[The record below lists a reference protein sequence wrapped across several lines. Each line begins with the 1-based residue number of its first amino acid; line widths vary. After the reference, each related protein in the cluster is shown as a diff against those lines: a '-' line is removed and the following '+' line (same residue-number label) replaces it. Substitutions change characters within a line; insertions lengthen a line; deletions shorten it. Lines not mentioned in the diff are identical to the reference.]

1 MAKEYAPT
9 RITGNLSL
17 RRTLERVLESVIAI
31 MALGF
36 VTGGLARLAVPG
48 PDPMPIWLTVAI
60 GLAGS
65 WGGGAIAAAIWGW
78 DATTA
83 VSFVGFIASILL
95 VVAYRRVI
103 QKRPVTG
110 PDAFKFP
117 ERGVG
122 IDRFRQRRQKMEDL
136 MRQQQQQRSQG
147 ESVTD
152 QLRKLAELRDAGVL
166 TDEEFETKK
175 QELLARM

>member
-1 MAKEYAPT
+1 
-9 RITGNLSL
+9 
-17 RRTLERVLESVIAI
+17 

-36 VTGGLARLAVPG
+36 ITGGLARLAVPG
-48 PDPMPIWLTVAI
+48 PDPMPVWLTVAI

-83 VSFVGFIASILL
+83 VSFVGFIAAILL
-95 VVAYRRVI
+95 VVAYRRFI

-110 PDAFKFP
+110 ADAFKFP
-117 ERGVG
+117 ERGFG
-122 IDRFRQRRQKMEDL
+122 IERFRERRRKLEDL
-136 MRQQQQQRSQG
+136 ARQQQQMRAQG
-147 ESVTD
+147 DSASE

>member
-1 MAKEYAPT
+1 
-9 RITGNLSL
+9 
-17 RRTLERVLESVIAI
+17 VLESVLAI

-36 VTGGLARLAVPG
+36 ITGGLARLAVPG

-78 DATTA
+78 DATSA

-95 VVAYRRVI
+95 VVAYRRFV

-122 IDRFRQRRQKMEDL
+122 IERFRERRQKMEDL
-136 MRQQQQQRSQG
+136 MRQQQQKQSEG
-147 ESVTD
+147 ESVAD

>member
-1 MAKEYAPT
+1 ML
-9 RITGNLSL
+9 G
-17 RRTLERVLESVIAI
+17 SVIAI

-36 VTGGLARLAVPG
+36 ITGGLARLAVPG
-48 PDPMPIWLTVAI
+48 PDPMPIWLTMAI

-83 VSFVGFIASILL
+83 VSFLGFIVSIML
-95 VVAYRRVI
+95 VLAYRRFV
-103 QKRPVTG
+103 QKRPLMG
-110 PDAFKFP
+110 PEAFKFP

-122 IDRFRQRRQKMEDL
+122 IERFRARRQKMEDL
-136 MRQQQQQRSQG
+136 MRQQQQQRSPADA
-147 ESVTD
+147 VTD
-152 QLRKLAELRDAGVL
+152 QLRKLGELRDAGVL

>member
-1 MAKEYAPT
+1 
-9 RITGNLSL
+9 
-17 RRTLERVLESVIAI
+17 VFESVIAI

-36 VTGGLARLAVPG
+36 LTGGLARLAVPG
-48 PDPMPIWLTVAI
+48 PDPMPIWLTMAI

-78 DATTA
+78 DATSA
-83 VSFVGFIASILL
+83 VSFVGFIVSILL
-95 VVAYRRVI
+95 VVAYRRFI
-103 QKRPVTG
+103 QKRPVAG

-122 IDRFRQRRQKMEDL
+122 IERFRERRQKMEDL
-136 MRQQQQQRSQG
+136 MRRQQQQRSQG
-147 ESVTD
+147 DTVTD
-152 QLRKLAELRDAGVL
+152 QLRKLSELRDAGVL

-175 QELLARM
+175 QGLLARM